1 MNFRS
6 HSRAEVRD
14 ALAAGEQA
22 YLLNTTTGD
31 DDVLLGS
38 LEEVL
43 QDILDHFEL
52 ESLPSGWSLT
62 RMDADWLD

>member
-6 HSRAEVRD
+6 HTREEVRD
-14 ALAAGEQA
+14 AIANGDQA
-22 YLLNTTTGD
+22 YLLNTNTGD

-38 LEEVL
+38 AEEVL
-43 QDILDHFEL
+43 QDALAHFEL
-52 ESLPSGWSLT
+52 EDLPDSWSLT